1 MKSTPGQTDR
11 EMDAEKQP
19 IVLMRTA
26 IRWSCFLASCGAILY
41 FGYEL
46 FWESGATRIS
56 AQVVAFEKRDQSSE
70 FAVFEF
76 SVDGR
81 AFRGRVAPQRG
92 DFRPAL
98 ALGAKVPVLYQP
110 THPSSFVR
118 DNVESRFWPS
128 FVLCFVAFLC
138 LVAMMATSFEMR
150 RLDDVHSK
158 RRASL
163 DK

>member
-1 MKSTPGQTDR
+1 MKSTLGQIDR
-11 EMDAEKQP
+11 EMDAEKQA
-19 IVLMRTA
+19 IVLMRAT
-26 IRWSCFLASCGAILY
+26 IRWCCFLAACGATLY
-41 FGYEL
+41 LGYEL
-46 FWESGATRIS
+46 FWESSATRIS
-56 AQVVAFEKRDQSSE
+56 AQVVAFEKKDESSE

-81 AFRGRVAPQRG
+81 EFRGRIAPQRG

-110 THPSSFVR
+110 TRPSSFVR

-138 LVAMMATSFEMR
+138 FVGLMASSSEIQ
-150 RLDDVHSK
+150 RLEDVRSERK
-158 RRASL
+158 SAL